1 MGDSLVKICGGIQNY
16 SLDEQVVGTW
26 IDGKPL
32 YQRIFNTT
40 SLQSDDNWHT
50 IATIPSVSFS
60 MIKDIICISSSGDSG
75 IDTSFSGA
83 NQMQVLITSSG
94 ELRYALKYDVSEV
107 YIIVQYTKT
116 TD

>member
-1 MGDSLVKICGGIQNY
+1 MAENVYNWGNKY
-16 SLDEQVVGTW
+16 STEEQMVGEW

-32 YQRIFNTT
+32 YQRVFNAT
-40 SLQSDDNWHT
+40 SLRSDDNWHT
-50 IATIPSVSFS
+50 IATISSMAFS
-60 MIKDIICISSSGDSG
+60 MIKDIICISPSGDSG

-94 ELRYALKYDVSEV
+94 ELRYALKYDISEV